1 MVRTQ
6 RARNA
11 GAKLLLFAETAKL
24 FSLFFSFKDK
34 MSECHAEAP
43 QQILEAPQQKK
54 EAPQENLEA
63 PNFTSKVEALPGF
76 AFCKV
81 EARTALGFTYC
92 KVEART
98 FTSPGFLNNVKF

>member
-1 MVRTQ
+1 MQRT
-6 RARNA
+6 RNA

-43 QQILEAPQQKK
+43 QKFLEAPQKFLEASQQKK

-63 PNFTSKVEALPGF
+63 PNFTSKVEALSGF
-76 AFCKV
+76 A
-81 EARTALGFTYC
+81 YC

>member
-1 MVRTQ
+1 MQRT
-6 RARNA
+6 RNA

-43 QQILEAPQQKK
+43 QQKK
-54 EAPQENLEA
+54 EAPQEKKEA
-63 PNFTSKVEALPGF
+63 PNFTSKAEALPCFAYCKVEALPGF
-76 AFCKV
+76 AF
-81 EARTALGFTYC
+81 C